1 MGCSVTFLLVRKL
14 LGLVG
19 IGPSSE
25 EKDVEIAVL
34 RHQLAVLRRQVA
46 RPRFSPTDRAVLAT
60 LARLLPRERWATF
73 LVTPATLLRW
83 HRELVR
89 KYWTFPRPE
98 TVAPNGLD
106 AEIVAVV
113 LRLAR
118 ENPRWGYLRI
128 VGELRKLGVILSAT
142 SVRNVLRRHRLKPAP
157 RRSGPTWG
165 EFLRAQ
171 AAGTLACDFF
181 HVDTITLRRLYVL
194 FFIDLDRRKDFLA
207 GVTEHPIGNW
217 VTQQARNLTMTLED
231 EGRVVKFLIRDRDAK
246 FVGPFDEIIRSIGAR
261 VIKTPVRA
269 PRANAFADDSLAPPV
284 ASASIGC
291 SSETRVTSNACS
303 PSSSSITTQ
312 LGRIAG
318 SISRSRS
325 PTSRPS
331 HLMPRCRSS
340 ESTDSA
346 EFCVTTPSLRERR
359 SRGKDQIRLTGTLAL
374 SVQYLAPDA
383 YRRRRSRR
391 ISPSITEN
399 GCYPHSRTR
408 SVARSSDHA
417 AAKS

>member
-19 IGPSSE
+19 IGPSPE

-46 RPRFSPTDRAVLAT
+46 RPRFSATDRAVLAT

-89 KYWTFPRPE
+89 KYWTFPRPDKV
-98 TVAPNGLD
+98 TPNGLD
-106 AEIVAVV
+106 AEVVALV

-194 FFIDLDRRKDFLA
+194 FFIDLDRRKFFLA

-217 VTQQARNLTMTLED
+217 VTQQDRNLTMTLED

-246 FVGPFDEIIRSIGAR
+246 FVGPFDEIFRSIGAR

-269 PRANAFADDSLAPPV
+269 PRANAFAERFVGTARRECLDWLLIRNARHL
-284 ASASIGC
+284 
-291 SSETRVTSNACS
+291 ERVLTEFVDQS
-303 PSSSSITTQ
+303 TQ

-325 PTSRPS
+325 PTSRPG

-346 EFCVTTPSLRERR
+346 AFCASTPSLLDPNVR
-359 SRGKDQIRLTGTLAL
+359 D
-374 SVQYLAPDA
+374 
-383 YRRRRSRR
+383 
-391 ISPSITEN
+391 
-399 GCYPHSRTR
+399 RTR
-408 SVARSSDHA
+408 SGPGTRAVSA
-417 AAKS
+417 

>member
-46 RPRFSPTDRAVLAT
+46 RPRFSPADRAVLAT
-60 LARLLPRERWATF
+60 LARFLPRERWATF
-73 LVTPATLLRW
+73 LVTPATLMRW
-83 HRELVR
+83 HRDLVR
-89 KYWTFPRPE
+89 RHWRFPRPE
-98 TVAPNGLD
+98 TVAPNALD
-106 AEIVAVV
+106 AEIITVI

-194 FFIDLDRRKDFLA
+194 FCIDLDRRKVFLA

-217 VTQQARNLTMTLED
+217 VTQQARNLTMT
-231 EGRVVKFLIRDRDAK
+231 RDA
-246 FVGPFDEIIRSIGAR
+246 
-261 VIKTPVRA
+261 
-269 PRANAFADDSLAPPV
+269 
-284 ASASIGC
+284 
-291 SSETRVTSNACS
+291 
-303 PSSSSITTQ
+303 PSSS
-312 LGRIAG
+312 
-318 SISRSRS
+318 
-325 PTSRPS
+325 
-331 HLMPRCRSS
+331 
-340 ESTDSA
+340 
-346 EFCVTTPSLRERR
+346 
-359 SRGKDQIRLTGTLAL
+359 
-374 SVQYLAPDA
+374 
-383 YRRRRSRR
+383 
-391 ISPSITEN
+391 
-399 GCYPHSRTR
+399 
-408 SVARSSDHA
+408 
-417 AAKS
+417 